1 MGVTIC
7 TCNQPVSVPSSTV
20 SIEEEKPTDKLKKIS
35 TEKTSFSNS
44 PSPQSNK
51 VSSNSVKKFN
61 PTEEIVHLRKKKR
74 TKSSK
79 SLGSQ

>member
-44 PSPQSNK
+44 PS
-51 VSSNSVKKFN
+51 SNSVKKFN
-61 PTEEIVHLRKKKR
+61 PTEEIVHLRKIKS

>member
-35 TEKTSFSNS
+35 TEKTHFQILLPLKAKQSALILLRNSTRPRKSFI
-44 PSPQSNK
+44 
-51 VSSNSVKKFN
+51 F
-61 PTEEIVHLRKKKR
+61 ERKKEQKVAN
-74 TKSSK
+74 
-79 SLGSQ
+79 L

>member
-7 TCNQPVSVPSSTV
+7 ACSQQVSIPSTV

-35 TEKTSFSNS
+35 TEKTSFSTKT
-44 PSPQSNK
+44 SPQSK
-51 VSSNSVKKFN
+51 VSSSSVKKFN
-61 PTEEIVHLRKKKR
+61 PTEEIVQLKKKR
-74 TKSSK
+74 STKSSK

>member
-44 PSPQSNK
+44 PSIGSGGWTRT
-51 VSSNSVKKFN
+51 SNSLINSEVLY
-61 PTEEIVHLRKKKR
+61 H
-74 TKSSK
+74 
-79 SLGSQ
+79 